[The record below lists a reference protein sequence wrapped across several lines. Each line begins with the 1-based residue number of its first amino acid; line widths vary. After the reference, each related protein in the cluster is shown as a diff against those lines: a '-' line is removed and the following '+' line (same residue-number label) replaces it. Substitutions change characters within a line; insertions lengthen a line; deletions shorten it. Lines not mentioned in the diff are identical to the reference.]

1 MWPFSKSETILDLF
15 LIRKQTNE
23 KNTAKI
29 LRTLQGPMSALYE
42 QLKIADIEKQ
52 GGTLVWDDVSYV
64 DDGTEPFIILVGV
77 ISYPVGAEVLTENG
91 DIVKLTESTV
101 PYFRKLVRAGIP
113 VSMAKKSK
121 EELIAYFD
129 MKKQERA
136 DAARREKELEDAMA
150 IDDGPTIQDLL
161 AEQQKKEPEMTFDE
175 FDLTQLTEEQLKK
188 YQMGNK
194 PGKA

>member
-1 MWPFSKSETILDLF
+1 MLDLF
-15 LIRKQTNE
+15 IKRKIQNEQNTN
-23 KNTAKI
+23 KI
-29 LRTLQGPMSALYE
+29 LRALGGPMDALYE
-42 QLKIADIEKQ
+42 QLNVADIEKQ

-64 DDGTEPFIILVGV
+64 DDGEEPFVILVGV

-101 PYFRKLVRAGIP
+101 PYFRRLVRAGIP
-113 VSMAKKSK
+113 IAMAKKSK
-121 EELIAYFD
+121 EELLAYFD
-129 MKKQERA
+129 KKKQERVEA
-136 DAARREKELEDAMA
+136 EQREKELEEAMA

-161 AEQQKKEPEMTFDE
+161 AEQQKQEPEMTFDE
-175 FDLTQLTEEQLKK
+175 FDLTQLTDEQRKA